1 MFFLILGKRKIKYQ
15 KKHLPSSTNYIRKE
29 ILFMLKKIPRNLF
42 IALAIF
48 IFMSILTNASIAQY
62 AGECWA
68 ADYYNVFKIASNGKA
83 SQFSGFSQPLS
94 LSVNPTDGSCWVAD
108 TDAIVVKKLSA
119 AGKVLFSI
127 DMNVLTNKPIS
138 VVVDPRDGS
147 CWVGNID
154 TVFKFSS
161 DGKQLAKVGGF
172 NEPILEINPKNG
184 NVWVADS
191 SNARIIRLS
200 ESGAKLGTIQIADIT
215 QPKSISVNPLD
226 GSCWVLDSFTHKLVK
241 LSADGKTLVET
252 VSTPPN
258 SAIMSTAVAAS
269 TDGGCWVAVMI
280 DMSNDQVIKF
290 TADGKKALSAGGFS
304 MPYGLAVDPKDGGCW
319 VADSN
324 GGKFV
329 KLSSGG
335 QAIINIS
342 GFTQPKIVKVGY
354 TGK

>member
-1 MFFLILGKRKIKYQ
+1 MFTVCI
-15 KKHLPSSTNYIRKE
+15 NIRKGKLMSYK
-29 ILFMLKKIPRNLF
+29 IVKNSFMAFTVFIF
-42 IALAIF
+42 IA
-48 IFMSILTNASIAQY
+48 ILSTDSIAQY

-68 ADYYNVFKIASNGKA
+68 TDYYNVYKISSNGKA

-94 LSVNPTDGSCWVAD
+94 LSVNPADGTCWVAD
-108 TDAIVVKKLSA
+108 TDAVVVKKISPD
-119 AGKVLFSI
+119 GKVL
-127 DMNVLTNKPIS
+127 LTVSMDILVNNPTS

-147 CWVGNID
+147 CWVGTID
-154 TVFKFSS
+154 TVFKFSA

-172 NEPILEINPKNG
+172 NEPILDINSKNG

-191 SNARIIRLS
+191 SNGRIVRLS
-200 ESGAKLGTIQIADIT
+200 ETGGKLDNIEIADVT
-215 QPKSISVNPLD
+215 QPKSISANPVD
-226 GSCWVLDSFTHKLVK
+226 GSCWVLDAFTHKLVK
-241 LSADGKTLVET
+241 LSADGKVLVET

-258 SAIMSTAVAAS
+258 SAIMSTCVAAS
-269 TDGGCWVAVMI
+269 IDGGCWTAVMI
-280 DMSNDQVIKF
+280 DMANDQVIKF
-290 TADGKKALSAGGFS
+290 TADGKKSLSAGGFS

-335 QAIINIS
+335 KAVANI
-342 GFTQPKIVKVGY
+342 GGLTQPKVVKVGY